1 MNKKRILIIGVVVVA
16 LGIATWWWLRPDPL
30 QVSVISVSRG
40 EVVATVANTRAGTVE
55 ACRRSGLAPAIGG
68 QLASL
73 PIQEGDR
80 VNTGQVLL
88 ELWNEDRKAELLMAR
103 RDVVATQGRAD
114 EICVRADIAD
124 REAKRLIRLRERGLA
139 AEEETDRAVGDSQ
152 AKAAGCKAATG
163 AVKVSNAQVE
173 IAKAR
178 LELTIL
184 RAPFDGVV
192 AEINGE
198 LGEFVTPSPIGVPT
212 PPAVDLID
220 ASCLYIS
227 APIDEVDAPAV
238 RAGQEAIITLDAFP
252 TEKFP
257 GIVRRVAPYVLDI
270 EKQARTVEIEAEINQ
285 PPENSAM
292 GDLLPGYSADIEVIL
307 ATRLDVLRVPT
318 QVILDGNRVF
328 IFENGVLHERL
339 IQTGISNWEQTEVI
353 DGLTD
358 GDFVVLSVDRDGVED
373 GAVVTPDYQ

>member
-173 IAKAR
+173 ITKAR

-328 IFENGVLHERL
+328 IFEDGVLHERL

>member
-152 AKAAGCKAATG
+152 AKAAGCKAATD

-173 IAKAR
+173 ITKAR

-373 GAVVTPDYQ
+373 GAVVMPDYQ

>member
-1 MNKKRILIIGVVVVA
+1 MNKKRILIIGVVIAA
-16 LGIATWWWLRPDPL
+16 LGIAAWWWLRSEPL
-30 QVSVISVSRG
+30 QVSVVSVDRG

-55 ACRRSGLAPAIGG
+55 ACRRSGLSPAVGG
-68 QLASL
+68 QLANL
-73 PIQEGDR
+73 AIQEGES
-80 VNTGQVLL
+80 VTTGQILL
-88 ELWNEDRKAELLMAR
+88 ELWNEDRKAELLLAR
-103 RDVVATQGRAD
+103 RDAVASQGRAD
-114 EICVRADIAD
+114 EICVRADIAG
-124 REAKRLIRLRERGLA
+124 REAERFIRLRERGLA
-139 AEEETDRAVGDSQ
+139 AEEETEQAVGDSQ
-152 AKAAGCKAATG
+152 AKAAACKAATDS
-163 AVKVSNAQVE
+163 VKVSDAQIE

-198 LGEFVTPSPIGVPT
+198 LGEFVTPSPIGVAT
-212 PPAVDLID
+212 RPAVDLID
-220 ASCLYIS
+220 SSCLYIS

-257 GIVRRVAPYVLDI
+257 GTVRRVAPYVLDI
-270 EKQARTVEIEAEINQ
+270 EKQARTVEIEAEINE

-307 ATRLDVLRVPT
+307 ATRQDVLRIPT

-328 IFENGVLHERL
+328 IFEDGVLHERL

-358 GDFVVLSVDRDGVED
+358 GEFVVLSVDREGVED

>member
-173 IAKAR
+173 ITKAR

-285 PPENSAM
+285 PLENSAM

>member
-152 AKAAGCKAATG
+152 AKAAGCKAATD

>member
-1 MNKKRILIIGVVVVA
+1 MNKKRILIIGVVIAA
-16 LGIATWWWLRPDPL
+16 LGIAAWWWLRSEPL
-30 QVSVISVSRG
+30 QVSVVSVDRG

-55 ACRRSGLAPAIGG
+55 ACRRSGLSPAVGG
-68 QLASL
+68 QLANL
-73 PIQEGDR
+73 AIQEGES
-80 VNTGQVLL
+80 VTTGQILL
-88 ELWNEDRKAELLMAR
+88 ELWNEDRKAELLLAR
-103 RDVVATQGRAD
+103 RDAVASQGRAD

-124 REAKRLIRLRERGLA
+124 REAKRFIRLRERGLA
-139 AEEETDRAVGDSQ
+139 AEEETERAVGDSQ
-152 AKAAGCKAATG
+152 AKAAACKAATDS
-163 AVKVSNAQVE
+163 VKVSDAQVE

-178 LELTIL
+178 LELTML

-198 LGEFVTPSPIGVPT
+198 LGEFVTPSPIGVAT
-212 PPAVDLID
+212 RPAVDLID
-220 ASCLYIS
+220 SSCLYIS

-257 GIVRRVAPYVLDI
+257 GTVRRVAPYVLDI
-270 EKQARTVEIEAEINQ
+270 EKQARTVEIEAEINE

-307 ATRLDVLRVPT
+307 ATRQDVLRIPT

-328 IFENGVLHERL
+328 IFEDGVLHERL

-358 GDFVVLSVDRDGVED
+358 GEFVVLSVDREGVED

>member
-1 MNKKRILIIGVVVVA
+1 VV

-30 QVSVISVSRG
+30 LVSVISVSRG
-40 EVVATVANTRAGTVE
+40 EVIATVANTRAGTVE

-73 PIQEGDR
+73 SIQEGDR

-103 RDVVATQGRAD
+103 RDAVATQGRAD

-163 AVKVSNAQVE
+163 AVKVSDAQVE
-173 IAKAR
+173 ITKAR

-212 PPAVDLID
+212 PPTVDLID

-257 GIVRRVAPYVLDI
+257 GTVRRVAPYVLDI

>member
-1 MNKKRILIIGVVVVA
+1 LNKKRILIIGVVVVA

-152 AKAAGCKAATG
+152 AKAAGCKAATD

>member
-1 MNKKRILIIGVVVVA
+1 LNKKRILIIGVVIAA
-16 LGIATWWWLRPDPL
+16 LGIAAWWWLRSEPL
-30 QVSVISVSRG
+30 QVSVVSVDRG

-55 ACRRSGLAPAIGG
+55 ACRRSGLSPAVGG
-68 QLASL
+68 QLANL
-73 PIQEGDR
+73 AIQEGES
-80 VNTGQVLL
+80 VTTGQILL
-88 ELWNEDRKAELLMAR
+88 ELWNEDRKAELLLAR
-103 RDVVATQGRAD
+103 RDAVASQGRAD
-114 EICVRADIAD
+114 EICVRADIAG
-124 REAKRLIRLRERGLA
+124 REAERFIRLRERGLA
-139 AEEETDRAVGDSQ
+139 AEEETEQAVGDSQ
-152 AKAAGCKAATG
+152 AKAAACKAATDS
-163 AVKVSNAQVE
+163 VKVSDARVE

-198 LGEFVTPSPIGVPT
+198 LGEFVTPSPIGVAT
-212 PPAVDLID
+212 RPAVDLID
-220 ASCLYIS
+220 SSCLYIS

-257 GIVRRVAPYVLDI
+257 GTVRRVAPYVLDI

-307 ATRLDVLRVPT
+307 ATRQDVLRIPT
-318 QVILDGNRVF
+318 QVILDGDRVF
-328 IFENGVLHERL
+328 IFEDGVLHERL

-358 GDFVVLSVDRDGVED
+358 GEFVVLSVDREGVED